1 MEIIGNFF
9 DALAYVISI
18 VLNLYFWIVI
28 ISALLS
34 WVRPDPYNPIVR
46 FLYAVTE
53 PVYRRIRSLMP
64 FIVISGFDLS
74 PIVVIIVIQFLQIF
88 LVNTLRS
95 LAV

>member
-1 MEIIGNFF
+1 MEILGNFF
-9 DALAYVISI
+9 DATAYVVSI
-18 VLNLYFWIVI
+18 VLNMYFWVVI

-53 PVYRRIRSLMP
+53 PVYRRIRRMMP
-64 FIVISGFDLS
+64 FIVVSGFDLS